1 MISWSLHECTRVL
14 SGPGLSGCKSL
25 AASGPKI
32 AYVRLAAACR
42 LLTWR
47 RAECRAP
54 AWLGAFQSCCVAR
67 RPAFDARDA
76 MLFTAKDYR
85 HLIGLRGFSELLLDQ
100 HFNLYEGYVKNASE
114 LLERITSLR
123 SEAKPP
129 TIEMSELSR
138 RFAWEFN
145 GMRLHELYFDGLT
158 HEPPPLD
165 MSSSLVEGLAHSFS
179 SLEAWRQDF
188 RAVGAMRGIGWVV
201 LCVDRLSGPLANPW
215 CTERDTGW

>member
-1 MISWSLHECTRVL
+1 
-14 SGPGLSGCKSL
+14 
-25 AASGPKI
+25 
-32 AYVRLAAACR
+32 
-42 LLTWR
+42 
-47 RAECRAP
+47 
-54 AWLGAFQSCCVAR
+54 
-67 RPAFDARDA
+67 

-85 HLIGLRGFSELLLDQ
+85 HLMGLRGFSETLFEQ
-100 HFNLYEGYVKNASE
+100 HFSLYEGYVKNASE

-123 SEAKPP
+123 TEAKPP
-129 TIEMSELSR
+129 TLEVSELSR
-138 RFAWEFN
+138 RLAWEFN

-201 LCVDRLSGPLANPW
+201 MCVDRVSGRLLNTW
-215 CTERDTGW
+215 INEHDTGCLVTATPILVMDVFEHAYITDYGLKKESYIEAFMRAVDWHVVEARLHATAERMPSGRS

>member
-1 MISWSLHECTRVL
+1 
-14 SGPGLSGCKSL
+14 
-25 AASGPKI
+25 
-32 AYVRLAAACR
+32 
-42 LLTWR
+42 
-47 RAECRAP
+47 
-54 AWLGAFQSCCVAR
+54 
-67 RPAFDARDA
+67 

-85 HLIGLRGFSELLLDQ
+85 HLMGLRGFSETLFEQ
-100 HFNLYEGYVKNASE
+100 HFSLYEGYVKNASE

-123 SEAKPP
+123 TEAKPP
-129 TIEMSELSR
+129 TLEVSELSR
-138 RFAWEFN
+138 RLAWEFN

-201 LCVDRLSGPLANPW
+201 MCVDRVSGRLLNTW
-215 CTERDTGW
+215 INEHDTGCLVTATPILVMDVFEHAYITDYGLKKESYIEAFMRAVDWHVVEARLQATAERMPSGRS

>member
-1 MISWSLHECTRVL
+1 
-14 SGPGLSGCKSL
+14 
-25 AASGPKI
+25 
-32 AYVRLAAACR
+32 
-42 LLTWR
+42 
-47 RAECRAP
+47 
-54 AWLGAFQSCCVAR
+54 
-67 RPAFDARDA
+67 

-85 HLIGLRGFSELLLDQ
+85 HLMGLRGFSETLFEQ
-100 HFNLYEGYVKNASE
+100 HFSLYEGYVKNASE

-123 SEAKPP
+123 TEAKPP
-129 TIEMSELSR
+129 TLEVSELSR
-138 RFAWEFN
+138 RLAWEFN

-201 LCVDRLSGPLANPW
+201 MCVDRVSGRLLNTW
-215 CTERDTGW
+215 INEHDTGCLVTATPILVMDVFEHAYITDYGLKKESYIEAFMRAVDWHVVEARLQDTAERMPSGRS